1 MDIIKVTIT
10 AACVF
15 LTAACASTNSVE
27 MSNSQRETI
36 MKTASE
42 LLKKC
47 MVDNVASYDDGVTD
61 ASYIALA
68 LAGRCSSEYNYF
80 TDTYLSTINA
90 NDQVKR
96 NVKQVSLT
104 DDRKIKTFLPMVLK
118 FRSYVREG

>member
-1 MDIIKVTIT
+1 MEIIKVTFTIV
-10 AACVF
+10 CVF
-15 LTAACASTNSVE
+15 LAIGCADTNSIE
-27 MSNSQRETI
+27 MSNSQRQVI
-36 MKTASE
+36 MKTPSE
-42 LLKKC
+42 LLQKC

-90 NDQVKR
+90 NDQVKSS
-96 NVKQVSLT
+96 VKQALLT